1 MSRRKQSNPK
11 PLKRKAEDELEELA
25 EVLKLP
31 TDVLEI
37 RESQQADVDYIVC
50 SHVTIREG
58 TLFGPY
64 GGHIVADVDNNH
76 KNNVLEA
83 RDKEGRKV
91 HILPRNDSC
100 AWLKIVRTASSALEA
115 NLNVLMDG
123 EEIWCTVS
131 CDIPPNIELKA
142 WYTIRNDALRYSK
155 SGTCNGPAFCL
166 PSHTTC
172 YATNHEF
179 EDHKLALPKT
189 SEEGIETS
197 QKSLSPSRSVHSAG
211 NKESGQEPA
220 VLNGDLLKHEPFSP
234 TSSTS
239 PGSSLEMSQ
248 TEQYSENNNQ
258 YPGSTS
264 NNFSAFPF
272 RLTSNLPSGGHFIY
286 VPFVPQVGGNRTPA
300 TESNGEKLSAKFQCV
315 HCGIAFSNERN
326 LQVHQVR
333 YCSLRLGRHSQCGYN
348 GATGEDGKTELE
360 SQEASTESGEASK
373 KEEKETGSTSK
384 RVVDREVSR
393 NDKVDVKHQKSGR
406 QYLCR
411 YCNYTADK
419 KANLTRHMRI
429 HGSPSPTSDCHI
441 NEIPIRTPP
450 IARYC
455 SNCDIQF
462 SSYKTYHVHK
472 QFYCNTRHVQKSTP
486 SISSQGN
493 ASQTEQSS
501 QTPINQYSIQ
511 SQDKSR
517 SPSQL
522 SNPYNLVLN
531 QPVYAAIS
539 TNPLILIPCSYVAGN
554 GVTSPSGI
562 IPAGNIII
570 PSGSPGL
577 NNDSANIIPAFTVM
591 PGGADTKRCRDSTE
605 TKHSNS
611 RHDTSDEK
619 LCPQEDSSLGVP
631 QDVDATEKPLD
642 LSLRKHDTSP
652 AVTDIDD
659 GECTKSSI
667 SSVPEQQESKIGA
680 RNFQLSPLQSALST
694 TPIIVSPALSTGTLP
709 LAAPTGDTVPQITS
723 QVLVKQGNSKCKEC
737 NIVFYK
743 YENYLVHKKHYCA
756 ARQQK
761 PVTRSSASPE
771 QKIKDETISS
781 VSDSER
787 KDDENGALSS
797 RMKRPRSSTP
807 GETCDSI
814 THSPPLSQ
822 PVYQFYC
829 MACGIKFTSLDNLQ
843 AHQTYYCPK
852 REALRGAQSGLPV
865 TMQRQHEFKCS
876 KCKNSYP
883 TEEAL
888 KGHPCIVQK
897 KCPYCDVFC
906 PTLSAA
912 QRHLATHTG
921 VKAFR
926 CTICGYKGH
935 TLRGMRTHIRIHL
948 DKGRSTPEETFIVC
962 VDEEGTTIGSPSS
975 RRNSTDRHV
984 QESAAVV
991 DVPCC
996 DSASSNL
1003 SASASSG
1010 LPEYQDTNGKKCS
1023 NQEKS
1028 PEQTSEI
1035 THWCQLCGYSS
1046 SYKGNVVRHVKLV
1059 HRERITTQQVQS
1071 AVNSRPSEA
1080 TDFKKAESP
1089 VSSTK
1094 VENEVTVENGLS
1106 INEEVTEASCNTECS
1121 NTSVGSSQ
1129 EKQSATD
1136 QNTKVAG
1143 PKYCKTCDISFNY
1156 LSNFLAHKK
1165 FYCTPRTD
1173 DVGNQEPAQV
1183 Q

>member
-37 RESQQADVDYIVC
+37 RESQQADVEYTVC

-155 SGTCNGPAFCL
+155 SGNCNGPAFCL

-172 YATNHEF
+172 YATNHEY

-189 SEEGIETS
+189 SEEGVEMS
-197 QKSLSPSRSVHSAG
+197 QKSVSPSRSVHSVG
-211 NKESGQEPA
+211 TKESGQESA

-248 TEQYSENNNQ
+248 TEHYSENNNQ
-258 YPGSTS
+258 YSGGAS

-286 VPFVPQVGGNRTPA
+286 VPFVPQVGGNRTQT
-300 TESNGEKLSAKFQCV
+300 TESNGEKLKLENPDTSME
-315 HCGIAFSNERN
+315 SND
-326 LQVHQVR
+326 VP
-333 YCSLRLGRHSQCGYN
+333 
-348 GATGEDGKTELE
+348 
-360 SQEASTESGEASK
+360 K

-384 RVVDREVSR
+384 RVVERDFTR

-406 QYLCR
+406 QYVCR

-472 QFYCNTRHVQKSTP
+472 QYYCNTRHVQKSTP
-486 SISSQGN
+486 TMSNQGN
-493 ASQTEQSS
+493 ATQTEQSS
-501 QTPINQYSIQ
+501 QTPASQYSIQ

-591 PGGADTKRCRDSTE
+591 PGSADPKRCRDSTD

-611 RHDTSDEK
+611 RRDTSDEK
-619 LCPQEDSSLGVP
+619 LCSQEETDLGIR
-631 QDVDATEKPLD
+631 QEVDTTEKPLD

-652 AVTDIDD
+652 AVTDIED

-667 SSVPEQQESKIGA
+667 SSIPEQQESKVGA

-694 TPIIVSPALSTGTLP
+694 TPIIVSPALPTGTIP
-709 LAAPTGDTVPQITS
+709 LAAPPGETVPQITS

-761 PVTRSSASPE
+761 PVTRSSTSPE
-771 QKIKDETISS
+771 QKIKDETASS

-787 KDDENGALSS
+787 KEEDNGTSS
-797 RMKRPRSSTP
+797 NRMKRPRSSTP
-807 GETCDSI
+807 GETCDSV

-852 REALRGAQSGLPV
+852 REALRGSQSGLPV

-888 KGHPCIVQK
+888 KGHPCVVQR

-975 RRNSTDRHV
+975 RRNSTERHV
-984 QESAAVV
+984 QESAAVIEV
-991 DVPCC
+991 SCC

-1010 LPEYQDTNGKKCS
+1010 LTEYQDTNGKKCS

-1094 VENEVTVENGLS
+1094 VESEVVVENGLS
-1106 INEEVTEASCNTECS
+1106 IGEEVADTVCNTECG
-1121 NTSVGSSQ
+1121 NGSVGPSQ
-1129 EKQSATD
+1129 EKPNAAD

-1173 DVGNQEPAQV
+1173 DVGNQESTQV